1 MQEAYSLTLTVKPII
16 AYFFRYAWTKV
27 ANLLILES
35 PAGVGYSYCGAGD
48 TPTTNC
54 SNTDITTAANAR
66 SAVANFFKEKFPS
79 LSKNDFAI
87 TGESYAGVYVLPT
100 FCPHFVCM
108 RYLLP
113 RSMEFFKSST
123 LF

>member
-1 MQEAYSLTLTVKPII
+1 M
-16 AYFFRYAWTKV
+16 

-100 FCPHFVCM
+100 FFSWSYLPEVCNILEVQH
-108 RYLLP
+108 YFLLQIIGVLP
-113 RSMEFFKSST
+113 WFEIS
-123 LF
+123 

>member
-1 MQEAYSLTLTVKPII
+1 
-16 AYFFRYAWTKV
+16 V

-79 LSKNDFAI
+79 LAKNDFAI
-87 TGESYAGVYVLPT
+87 TGESYAGVYVMPT
-100 FCPHFVCM
+100 FHGHTCNILEVQHYF
-108 RYLLP
+108 LLQIIGVLP
-113 RSMEFFKSST
+113 WFEIS
-123 LF
+123 